1 MQVNDTAQAWAD
13 DVRRDISA
21 LEAAAGALDWEA
33 ANACALSLNDRLATP
48 PTDAVTL
55 VLTVFLQA
63 QAALA
68 RVAGS
73 AARARDEVA
82 QSMIELGR
90 GRKAVAAY
98 G

>member
-1 MQVNDTAQAWAD
+1 MQASDAAQTWAE

-21 LEAAAGALDWEA
+21 LEAAAGDSDWER

-48 PTDAVTL
+48 PGDAVTL

-68 RVAGS
+68 RVASS

-98 G
+98 A